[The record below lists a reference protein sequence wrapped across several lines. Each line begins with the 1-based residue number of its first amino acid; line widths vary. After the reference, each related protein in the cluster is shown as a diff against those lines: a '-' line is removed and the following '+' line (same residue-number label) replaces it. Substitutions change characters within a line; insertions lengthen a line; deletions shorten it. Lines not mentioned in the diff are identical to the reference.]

1 MLKNESYFKDAR
13 GKKKITLPPLKKF
26 LSMTKKDFYRSNRKS
41 DNYNGAILI
50 FLYLAQNAPD
60 NLEKFLS
67 NALSSSNTIGNE
79 SAEIERCEAAFK
91 HLLGE
96 KSESDMEKDISN
108 YFSKFGINLNFR

>member
-1 MLKNESYFKDAR
+1 MMRPLLLLLLALPLLGAE
-13 GKKKITLPPLKKF
+13 KICGVF
-26 LSMTKKDFYRSNRKS
+26 EWEQNR
-41 DNYNGAILI
+41 
-50 FLYLAQNAPD
+50 
-60 NLEKFLS
+60 
-67 NALSSSNTIGNE
+67 NE